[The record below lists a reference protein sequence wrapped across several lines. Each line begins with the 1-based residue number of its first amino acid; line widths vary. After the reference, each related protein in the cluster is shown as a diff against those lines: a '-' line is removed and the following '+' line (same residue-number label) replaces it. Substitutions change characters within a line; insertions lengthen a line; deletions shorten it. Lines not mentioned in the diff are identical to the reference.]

1 MLFVQEISAMARFEK
16 QRTGNHDD
24 EDKTYDS
31 KYAPHTHA
39 QLAIGIHSLFLSV
52 EDEQS
57 GRGIRAD
64 TCNSRLCMYMMRF
77 LQFDSAFV
85 GMTNLSAA
93 PSATPVTAIFQT
105 G

>member
-1 MLFVQEISAMARFEK
+1 VLFVQEISAMARFEK

-52 EDEQS
+52 EDD
-57 GRGIRAD
+57 RAD
-64 TCNSRLCMYMMRF
+64 V
-77 LQFDSAFV
+77 AF
-85 GMTNLSAA
+85 G
-93 PSATPVTAIFQT
+93 PIPATHVFACI
-105 G
+105 